1 MPGAVA
7 IIISNYNMPERADEL
22 ADWFG
27 STTRWPHDL
36 LVVDNGSDKVP
47 PPARANLVWR
57 HNVGPAGV
65 WRVATTYAERM
76 ARKRGAPHLGYLL
89 CSTSTAIPERQRG
102 RDLITP
108 LAELLES
115 DANAVLAHPAY
126 TADTESYFRHMVDG
140 GSGRP
145 RRLGF
150 CEMQCGLVRADW
162 FHAIGGY
169 DPDFQLHWG
178 VDVDLCMQAK
188 RQDRG
193 VWLHEGVHVRKEE
206 SRGYSSGRYEMSAQE
221 RVERALAEMDAI
233 LLRKYGRR
241 HGALIAELEGTP
253 RPARSTAA
261 QPRGALGSLRRAAWR
276 LGARLAP
283 R

>member
-1 MPGAVA
+1 MPAPVA
-7 IIISNYNMPERADEL
+7 ILISNYNMSERADEL
-22 ADWFG
+22 AAWFE

-47 PPARANLVWR
+47 PPARANLDWK

-65 WRVATTYAERM
+65 WRIATTYAERL

-89 CSTSTAIPERQRG
+89 CSTSTDIPERQREK
-102 RDLITP
+102 DLITP
-108 LAELLES
+108 LAELLAS
-115 DANAVLAHPAY
+115 DPNAVFAHPAY
-126 TADTESYFRHMVDG
+126 TPDTESYFRHMVDT
-140 GSGRP
+140 GSGGP

-150 CEMQCGLVRADW
+150 CETQCGLVRADW

-178 VDVDLCMQAK
+178 VDIDLCMQAR
-188 RQDRG
+188 RQGRG

-206 SRGYSSGRYEMSAQE
+206 SRGYTLGRYEMSAEE
-221 RVERALAEMDAI
+221 RTERALAEMDAI

-241 HGALIAELEGTP
+241 SRELIAELEGTA
-253 RPARSTAA
+253 RPARPTA
-261 QPRGALGSLRRAAWR
+261 PGGALGSLRRAAWR
-276 LGARLAP
+276 VSSRLAP

>member
-7 IIISNYNMPERADEL
+7 IIISNYNMPERTDEL
-22 ADWFG
+22 AAWFE

-47 PPARANLVWR
+47 IPARATLAWR

-65 WRVATTYAERM
+65 WRIATTYAERL
-76 ARKRGAPHLGYLL
+76 ARKRGVPHLGYLF
-89 CSTSTAIPERQRG
+89 CCTSTAIPERQRE

-115 DANAVLAHPAY
+115 DPNAVLAHPAY

-140 GSGRP
+140 GSGGP

-178 VDVDLCMQAK
+178 VDIDLCMQAK
-188 RQDRG
+188 RQGRG
-193 VWLHEGVHVRKEE
+193 VWLHEAVHVRKEE
-206 SRGYSSGRYEMSAQE
+206 SRGYTSGRYEMSAEQ
-221 RVERALAEMDAI
+221 RAERALAEMDAI

-241 HGALIAELEGTP
+241 SRALVAELEGSA
-253 RPARSTAA
+253 RPARSAA
-261 QPRGALGSLRRAAWR
+261 PQPRGALRSLRRAVSR